1 MSLIGASLPPLVE
14 GQLRCFL
21 SVKVGELVWSIPSP
35 PKDVQTQLIWWGEK
49 GEGVF
54 LRPEVVNDPNYVASK
69 QKTEANFPVRCGPN
83 QISSY
88 LKDMVSLHFELLYG
102 PSNVKFAKV
111 DVPHIDNLS
120 PNKSLQG
127 YHPVVCTTAD
137 FKHKEVGK
145 LFVLLTFKSISDV
158 HNASASEL
166 KSTDQTLMANVTSKK
181 KKTKKKVQTKKNSNN
196 QKHVKIADSPDRI
209 IYNVLSPISKKD
221 KDISFVVGPGHTNI
235 KEGIPL
241 TAGDDDDCDLIL
253 GAKEDGLETKGDKLS
268 KCDQL
273 YLENELHYPVQE
285 DFFEREKQDNIL
297 STLLLKGQQL
307 RDAMLKSGVQ
317 SYRSR
322 KATGSGDLIKELLRD
337 EGHLTHEEIETI
349 DISEK
354 GLRVNE
360 NKNIESKAVEIVLGE
375 GEESKIGNL
384 LRKLNI
390 SDDDN
395 DELSDEND
403 PLRDSSLLSDLFYTT
418 KINKKIDESSILFS
432 DDEDV
437 NIIKSASIEKLKAP
451 KKCKEQTEANEKE
464 SQEGLQEDD
473 NIDHVFETS
482 DEISE
487 QLSVDNISMEDS
499 YKKLLPEQISIEQ
512 LTTLGRIKSVKF
524 TLHELNLH
532 KVNAVS
538 YFTELK
544 FPVSTNASSNESAL
558 EIVRLVCRN
567 ISGEKVNF
575 DRISIFPIYFDE
587 KMVEYWWNS
596 HVVLTLMAKFPHQR
610 KPMVIGEGHIILR
623 EVIMDEMFSTTFSLP
638 ILPVSQAHKPSQNV
652 GKCLVT
658 VELLQDSTKNL
669 NVATNRASNIPSTKV
684 KTTKLTPNALSTL
697 ETCILNNH
705 TNEEAKIPVKVET
718 VRPKKIYSTEK
729 DKLPKFEK
737 EEEANM
743 ESDGRSKT
751 LYNIILVQEGREILT
766 SSMND
771 SQTGNIYLACRVF
784 WATEEM
790 KSKICWN
797 SSNPVFEY
805 QKVTPVSMTTQ
816 SINKMRN
823 NLMIIEVWNK
833 STTVDRD
840 KLIGMCK
847 LSLHHYYMS
856 FKDPVLAETI
866 LKSKFPVISR
876 DDWIPVINLFTGD
889 RHGSLKILFA
899 LGSYD
904 QVMELLHMHNMKK
917 NTTSRSRD
925 GQRTVGDK
933 LNIGPNQMY
942 HQIEVTLERVNGML
956 HGNQEV
962 WGETDCYIQY
972 YFPEQKRDDIQL
984 TCFQSKTTLCTPN
997 PVFNHSTHHTFTMDN
1012 HSPLQGVLLQGFNSS
1027 SSPGEVIFELW
1038 KRHYYP
1044 NVRDQMIAK
1053 AGLPLAKLCAMI
1065 TLHGQNKISTQTFHL
1080 PLNSVILTEEGQAC
1094 SALNLFVK
1102 YQVDRDMDV
1111 TYEQPR
1117 NLVCLS
1123 VSVLKLC
1130 GLKTAASKLSQYNS
1144 KLTYYA
1150 EVGLNVYVKFF
1161 LSFLGDTSFRSTRIA
1176 AKCFAPAFSYH
1187 TDFPV
1192 PLRKENHP
1200 NQEVSLAEL
1209 MENGFLTCHV
1219 FHAYSEKGLDDLLL
1233 GETNIPLRNI
1243 LSHTT
1248 GLRGWWSLNL
1258 PLKYQ
1263 KIKQCTGGIEIEVK
1277 FPQNTDREL
1286 VVNTGRGC
1294 GWRPAID
1301 VQCCD
1306 EEWLSPADVK
1316 DNGACFIRILVH
1328 QLLLPDNVFKSIFT
1342 HSNEMRIP
1350 YTKIYARYKFYNKAA
1365 ICSQY
1370 FAIKQ
1375 RKDRDYVIN
1384 LSNVKSYEV
1393 SPTTSFAWYL
1403 REEKLEVQFWLSC
1416 TTEWTRR
1423 AQPQSSDKHL
1433 GSAYVDMSSFSTS
1446 PYNLHSVSG
1455 EYNLFKPG
1463 AENICDCRARISISF
1478 NEKHTE
1484 VDTKTNGSLEY
1495 SSEDATQLNESNLLN
1510 DICTQTNG
1518 NNITQNGGLQEVTES
1533 DDGKLSIRFQIEEAL
1548 HLPTH
1553 LKGSESME
1561 PDVYVS
1567 YELEKKGLVFTD
1579 ISHKSVKPRFNFQK
1593 LEKVHREVFDGKN
1606 LDFKVWRCV
1615 SNVQNAEK
1623 DILIG
1628 VAKVDVSALF
1638 YGMKQIIGW
1647 YNIHDFNG
1655 QTAGQLKVGVIPSV
1669 AISPSRSAKF
1679 FKQFEFMQP
1688 VNLDMAFFSK
1698 CQDAT
1703 NSLIVDGIT
1712 ETSKSMLFEQLK
1724 HNLQDLSDLTSN
1736 IRKRVDSEWG
1746 VMPGESKPHPLTSSG
1761 SAALFVKEKTNVAY
1775 TNDNTNGDNKTGNK
1789 KMEPSI
1795 VQTMEEG
1802 CKEVDQSLPVAV
1814 KNLGRDLSRHDS
1826 VVSDNESFVEF
1837 NEGQD
1842 VEKVNNV
1849 EDSEKFEAEGSTKDS
1864 DFSSIDVV
1872 ATGERIEEE
1881 KLHSTD
1887 ELMEH
1892 LREFER
1898 KYEHLKQI
1906 VLSDDD
1912 CDHNDDGD
1920 DDDDDQEAKKS
1931 DPDNIFHPHN
1941 IGRLHEEIDEVINV
1955 SSKETSNEDIKTT
1968 DSPTEV
1974 FTNNENHQH
1983 LETKNAPVSTYGKNV
1998 QGGMKKS
2005 NQEMDIDATNLKHHD
2020 DSATLPNFFMR
2031 PQEMAASIKAL
2042 RIAANF
2048 RGSPRVGSV
2057 SENNSDYKSSD
2068 EETPMRRKLEHNIDK
2083 SLKERIRTKLPV
2095 EASEMARISSI
2106 FLSKP
2111 S

>member
-88 LKDMVSLHFELLYG
+88 LEDMVSLHFELLYG
-102 PSNVKFAKV
+102 PSCVKFAKV
-111 DVPHIDNLS
+111 DVPHIGNLS

-145 LFVLLTFKSISDV
+145 LFVLLSFKSISDV
-158 HNASASEL
+158 HNDSAPEVKL
-166 KSTDQTLMANVTSKK
+166 TNQTSMPNVTSKK
-181 KKTKKKVQTKKNSNN
+181 KKTKKKVQTKKNLNN

-209 IYNVLSPISKKD
+209 IYNVLSPISKDD

-235 KEGIPL
+235 KEGISL
-241 TAGDDDDCDLIL
+241 TIGGDDDFDLIL
-253 GAKEDGLETKGDKLS
+253 DTKEDDLKTKVDKPSKYGQLE
-268 KCDQL
+268 
-273 YLENELHYPVQE
+273 LENELHYPVQE
-285 DFFEREKQDNIL
+285 DILEKEKQHNIL

-322 KATGSGDLIKELLRD
+322 KETGSGDLIKELLRD

-360 NKNIESKAVEIVLGE
+360 NKNIEARAVEIVLGE
-375 GEESKIGNL
+375 GEESKIENL

-437 NIIKSASIEKLKAP
+437 KIIKSASIENLKAP
-451 KKCKEQTEANEKE
+451 KKCNEQTEGNEKE
-464 SQEGLQEDD
+464 SQESLQEDD
-473 NIDHVFETS
+473 NINHVFETS
-482 DEISE
+482 DEIS
-487 QLSVDNISMEDS
+487 QQYSVDNTGSSVQDS
-499 YKKLLPEQISIEQ
+499 YKKLLLEQISIEQ

-544 FPVSTNASSNESAL
+544 FPVSTNASSNEPAL

-587 KMVEYWWNS
+587 KMVEYWWNN
-596 HVVLTLMAKFPHQR
+596 HVVLTLMAKFSQQR

-623 EVIMDEMFSTTFSLP
+623 KVIMDEMFSTTFSLP
-638 ILPVSQAHKPSQNV
+638 IFPVGQAHKPSRTV
-652 GKCLVT
+652 GKCWVT

-684 KTTKLTPNALSTL
+684 KTTKLTPNVLSTR
-697 ETCILNNH
+697 ETKSINNR
-705 TNEEAKIPVKVET
+705 TNEEAKIQVKVET
-718 VRPKKIYSTEK
+718 VRPQKIYPTEK
-729 DKLPKFEK
+729 DKLSKLEK
-737 EEEANM
+737 KGEANM
-743 ESDGRSKT
+743 ESDGSSKT
-751 LYNIILVQEGREILT
+751 LYNIILVEEGRDILT

-805 QKVTPVSMTTQ
+805 QKVTPVSMATQ

-889 RHGSLKILFA
+889 RHGSLKIIFA

-917 NTTSRSRD
+917 NTISRSRD
-925 GQRTVGDK
+925 GQRTVEDK

-942 HQIEVTLERVNGML
+942 HQIEITLERVNGML

-972 YFPEQKRDDIQL
+972 YFPEQKRDDIKL
-984 TCFQSKTTLCTPN
+984 SCFQSKTTLCTPN
-997 PVFNHSTHHTFTMDN
+997 PVFNHSTNHTFTMDN
-1012 HSPLQGVLLQGFNSS
+1012 HSPLQGILLQGFNSS

-1053 AGLPLAKLCAMI
+1053 AGLPFAKLCAMI
-1065 TLHGQNKISTQTFHL
+1065 TLHGQNNLSTQTFHL
-1080 PLNSVILTEEGQAC
+1080 PLNSVILTEEAQAC
-1094 SALNLFVK
+1094 SALNLLVK

-1150 EVGLNVYVKFF
+1150 DVGLNVYVKFF

-1187 TDFPV
+1187 TDFPLPV
-1192 PLRKENHP
+1192 RKENHP

-1219 FHAYSEKGLDDLLL
+1219 FHAYSEKGLDDVLL

-1248 GLRGWWSLNL
+1248 GLKGWWSLNL
-1258 PLKYQ
+1258 PSKYQ
-1263 KIKQCTGGIEIEVK
+1263 KMKQCAGGIEIEVK

-1316 DNGACFIRILVH
+1316 DGGACFIRILVH

-1342 HSNEMRIP
+1342 HSNEMQIP
-1350 YTKIYARYKFYNKAA
+1350 YTKVYARYKFYNKAA

-1375 RKDRDYVIN
+1375 HKDRDYVIK

-1416 TTEWTRR
+1416 ATEWTRR
-1423 AQPQSSDKHL
+1423 AQPQSCDKHL
-1433 GSAYVDMSSFSTS
+1433 GSVYVDMSSFSTS
-1446 PYNLHSVSG
+1446 PFNVHSVSG

-1463 AENICDCRARISISF
+1463 AENICDCSARISISF
-1478 NEKHTE
+1478 NEKYTE
-1484 VDTKTNGSLEY
+1484 VDTKTNGSLDS
-1495 SSEDATQLNESNLLN
+1495 SSEDATLLNESNLLN
-1510 DICTQTNG
+1510 DICTQTSG
-1518 NNITQNGGLQEVTES
+1518 NKITQNDGLQEVTES

-1548 HLPTH
+1548 HLPTY
-1553 LKGSESME
+1553 LKESESME

-1579 ISHKSVKPRFNFQK
+1579 IYHKSAKPRFNFQK
-1593 LEKVHREVFDGKN
+1593 LEKVHREVFDDKY

-1615 SNVQNAEK
+1615 SNIQNAEK

-1655 QTAGQLKVGVIPSV
+1655 QTAGQLKVGVIPAV

-1703 NSLIVDGIT
+1703 NSLSVGGIP

-1746 VMPGESKPHPLTSSG
+1746 VMAVESKPHPHTSSG
-1761 SAALFVKEKTNVAY
+1761 SADITVNEKT
-1775 TNDNTNGDNKTGNK
+1775 D
-1789 KMEPSI
+1789 
-1795 VQTMEEG
+1795 EEG
-1802 CKEVDQSLPVAV
+1802 CKTVDQSLPVAV

-1837 NEGQD
+1837 KKGQD
-1842 VEKVNNV
+1842 GGKVNNF
-1849 EDSEKFEAEGSTKDS
+1849 EDSEKIKAEGSAEDS
-1864 DFSSIDVV
+1864 EFSFIDVV
-1872 ATGERIEEE
+1872 ETGERIEEE
-1881 KLHSTD
+1881 KSHSTD

-1912 CDHNDDGD
+1912 CDHNDDD
-1920 DDDDDQEAKKS
+1920 DDDNDNDDDYNDREVKKS
-1931 DPDNIFHPHN
+1931 NSDNIFHAHN
-1941 IGRLHEEIDEVINV
+1941 IDRLHEEIDEVINV

-1974 FTNNENHQH
+1974 LTNNHYDQY
-1983 LETKNAPVSTYGKNV
+1983 LETKNEPVSTCGKNV
-1998 QGGMKKS
+1998 QDGMKG
-2005 NQEMDIDATNLKHHD
+2005 MDIGATNLNHQD
-2020 DSATLPNFFMR
+2020 DLATLPNFFMR

-2057 SENNSDYKSSD
+2057 SENKSDYKSSD
-2068 EETPMRRKLEHNIDK
+2068 EENPMRRKLEHNIDK
-2083 SLKERIRTKLPV
+2083 SFKERIRTKLPV